1 MGARL
6 PNSNSENAM
15 RINLQ
20 LHLFVFL
27 GAFLLFTMEPLVA
40 RILLPIH
47 GGSFHVWTTTLTF
60 FQGILFLG
68 YVYCHL
74 VAHRLGAWHLLLVAS
89 PLIWLPITNSF
100 GLASPGEGDPAW
112 ELLSQLTLHIAL
124 PFGVLATTSV
134 IAQSWFAKS
143 NVAKGSPY
151 PLYSSSNIG
160 SLLGLLGYIIICE
173 PLFGLKVQQI
183 IWFAGYAG
191 YVVLAWQ
198 CWRLTHQRDATSSSQ
213 KHLVNNLKGSSV
225 VYWLFLSALP
235 SAFMLAVSNVFTLEL
250 GSVPLVWVVP
260 LVIYIL
266 TYILTFSKR
275 QWISTK
281 LLYSLCPVAIV
292 SGVCSFYFATGGSLW
307 VFVIHAVSLFV
318 LAMVG
323 HAGLYRLRPPPEQL
337 TIFYLAIALG
347 GWLGSISISLIAPIL
362 FNSLSEYPL
371 IIVVFALVVIVLHRY
386 NIPKII
392 RQYPVRCI
400 ASLCLTIASPLII
413 IASPLIIIPDEPVVG
428 REVLYQYRSYYGIYR
443 VVNNP
448 LSAEK
453 HKDLSSDERRI
464 LGKRDFEHGSTI
476 HGTQVMY
483 PSMKTEPTTYYHRS
497 GPLGDL
503 LDNSTKNR
511 NAAIIGL
518 GVGTCA
524 AYFNKG
530 EVVTFYELDE
540 AIVNIAQNLFTYLK
554 DSPATKKMVLGDA
567 RLQLAKAPDHS
578 YDVILVD
585 AFSSDAIPTHLMTR
599 EAMALY
605 ESKLKPNGKLILH
618 VSSRY
623 YALLGVIK
631 ATCSEGWDAYYKRQ
645 RAGNLK
651 PFQTPST
658 FCVLTRKAEAISGP
672 SQKGWFSLAEHP
684 DAGSLW
690 TDDYINTLL
699 PLFQMLKPF

>member
-1 MGARL
+1 
-6 PNSNSENAM
+6 M

-40 RILLPIH
+40 RMLLPIH

-60 FQGILFLG
+60 FQGLLFFG

-74 VAHRLGAWHLLLVAS
+74 LARRLGSWHLLLVAS
-89 PLIWLPITNSF
+89 PLLWLPIANSF
-100 GLASPGEGDPAW
+100 GLASPSEGDPAW

-124 PFGVLATTSV
+124 PFCVLATTSV
-134 IAQSWFAKS
+134 IAQSWFTSS
-143 NVAKGSPY
+143 NAAQGSPY
-151 PLYSSSNIG
+151 SLYSSSNIG

-173 PLFGLKVQQI
+173 PLFGLKVQQT
-183 IWFAGYAG
+183 IWFVGYAG

-198 CWRLTHQRDATSSSQ
+198 CWRVTHQKNTTSFSK
-213 KHLVNNLKGSSV
+213 KHLVTNLKGSSV
-225 VYWLFLSALP
+225 IYWLLLSALP

-260 LVIYIL
+260 LVIYML
-266 TYILTFSKR
+266 TYILSFSKR
-275 QWISTK
+275 QWIPAIV
-281 LLYSLCPVAIV
+281 LYFLWPVAAV
-292 SGVCSFYFATGGSLW
+292 CGVCSFYFANGGSLW
-307 VFVIHAVSLFV
+307 IFAVHAVGLFV

-323 HAGLYRLRPPPEQL
+323 HGELYRLRPPPGQL
-337 TIFYLAIALG
+337 TVFYLAIALG
-347 GWLGSISISLIAPIL
+347 GWLGSITISLIAPIL
-362 FNSLSEYPL
+362 FNSLTEYPL
-371 IIVVFALVVIVLHRY
+371 VLVIFTLVVIALHRGD
-386 NIPKII
+386 IPKII
-392 RQYPVRCI
+392 RQHPMWGV
-400 ASLCLTIASPLII
+400 ASLCLTIASPFII
-413 IASPLIIIPDEPVVG
+413 IASPLISIPDKTVAG

-443 VVNNP
+443 VINNP

-453 HKDLSSDERRI
+453 HKALNSDERRL

-503 LDNSTKNR
+503 LDNSTAPR

-524 AYFNKG
+524 TYFKEG

-554 DSPATKKMVLGDA
+554 DSPATKQMVLGDA
-567 RLQLAKAPDHS
+567 RLKLEKAPDHS
-578 YDVILVD
+578 YDLIIVD
-585 AFSSDAIPTHLMTR
+585 AFSSDAIPTHLLTR

-605 ESKLKPNGKLILH
+605 ESKLKPKGRLILH

-631 ATCSEGWDAYYKRQ
+631 ATCSEDWDAYYKRQ
-645 RAGNLK
+645 GADNLQ

-658 FCVLTRKAEAISGP
+658 FCVLTRKDEGILGP
-672 SQKGWFSLAEHP
+672 SQNGWFSLAQHP
-684 DAGSLW
+684 EGGTAW

-699 PLFQMLKPF
+699 PLYLMIKAL